1 MAPYGTS
8 STTTTGSYYTYTNP
22 PKPAKKAESYS
33 DMFGLAVLQFFTTPV
48 YRMRFF
54 ITKDGDKV
62 VAEIKKKD
70 GIEYAYLTDD
80 ISTSL
85 LRSMHAY
92 SASDGT
98 ITQDSTLVEVDPRTI
113 TKTINWI
120 V

>member
-8 STTTTGSYYTYTNP
+8 STTTTGSHYTYTNP

-70 GIEYAYLTDD
+70 GVEYAYLTDD
-80 ISTSL
+80 VSVSL
-85 LRSMHAY
+85 LRSRNAY
-92 SASDGT
+92 AAGSYV
-98 ITQDSTLVEVDPRTI
+98 ITQESELVEVDTKTI